1 MPVVSKIDVSAM
13 LNKGAYYVL
22 DNYAQKE
29 MIYPKAVNAFL
40 EGIEELEGRSCRDRV
55 AEDGLGQMHKHF
67 PVDKVCLLEEKFLKK
82 MRTDLYYW
90 SYRVGAENLGLTD
103 AFHVDYL
110 IIIRIHYPYVI
121 ARKAKKDVVAPRLP
135 AAEKVRLMSAAMKNW
150 RLLGNMVGKAIKF
163 RASGNG
169 QDVANAF
176 DVEKYHK
183 DLPVPALSHGPHVD
197 TWYGHSY
204 DGVNLW
210 WSIDGVNEDNTVILY
225 PELFGQKLPFDPKNM
240 YIAPGFQLTKPHKI
254 TPRSGELLVFNPE
267 TLHGTQVNISDST
280 RVVVS
285 TRLNPETPRFDV
297 NAPFHFEHW
306 FSSQDLERKKFS
318 KLHVFPKKRYVGS
331 PRIVAS
337 EQTFEETPRPVF
349 VPEKLSG
356 DQAVPICDSSALI
369 RGKRMAVDLI
379 NAKLMFY
386 RNADGLQCF
395 SRICPH
401 LGMDLADGFQERDQT
416 FCPGHGIQFSLQD
429 GSSRC
434 RAFRL
439 RQYRAMEK
447 DGKIYVQLS
456 SEKSLYLEVE
466 APNAP

>member
-1 MPVVSKIDVSAM
+1 MTPVVSKVDVSAM
-13 LNKGAYYVL
+13 LNKGAYYIL
-22 DNYAQKE
+22 EKYAEKE
-29 MIYPKAVNAFL
+29 RIYPAVINAFL
-40 EGIEELEGRSCRDRV
+40 EGIEELEGRICRDRV

-82 MRTDLYYW
+82 MRTDLYHW
-90 SYRVGAENLGLTD
+90 SYRVGAENLGLTET
-103 AFHVDYL
+103 FYVDYL
-110 IIIRIHYPYVI
+110 IIIRIHFPYII
-121 ARKAKKDVVAPRLP
+121 ARKAKKDVVTPRLP
-135 AAEKVRLMSAAMKNW
+135 FSEKMRLTSAAIKNW
-150 RLLGNMVGKAIKF
+150 DLLGNIVGKAISRF
-163 RASGNG
+163 SGTSE
-169 QDVANAF
+169 DAANAF

-183 DLPVPALSHGPHVD
+183 GLPVPALSHGPHVD

-225 PELFGQKLPFDPKNM
+225 PELFGQKLPFDPRSM

-254 TPRSGELLVFNPE
+254 TPQSGELLVFNPE

-306 FSSQDLERKKFS
+306 FSSKDLERKKSS
-318 KLHVFPKKRYVGS
+318 KLHVFPKKQYPGS
-331 PRIVAS
+331 PRIVGS
-337 EQTFEETPRPVF
+337 KETLKKTPPPAPVR
-349 VPEKLSG
+349 ENLSR
-356 DQAVPICDSSALI
+356 DDPVPICNSSTLI
-369 RGKRMAVDLI
+369 RGERMTVDLE
-379 NAKLMFY
+379 NAKLMLY
-386 RNADGLQCF
+386 RNADGLYAF

-401 LGMDLADGFQERDQT
+401 LGIDLADGCQEGDQT

-434 RAFRL
+434 GAFRL
-439 RQYRAMEK
+439 RQHCAMEK
-447 DGKIYVQLS
+447 DGKIYVQLT
-456 SEKSLYLEVE
+456 
-466 APNAP
+466 N